1 MPILAIYLGGIGL
14 CVGSFLGLISLRLPR
29 GEDVVFGRSRCRGCG
44 NVLRPWHMIPIISW
58 LIARGRCQD
67 CRSAIPLRYPFIEL
81 GAGLIGL
88 WAGLNSSETLIAIV
102 TAVLGWQLLLIAI
115 IDAEHFQLPDQL
127 TVPLF
132 VTGLIA
138 SVALHTDGLPHNL
151 PELLAQPLIGAG
163 LGFGGLWLLAKV
175 YQRLRGRQGLGDGD
189 PLLLAACGAWVGWM
203 GLPSVVL
210 IASIFGL
217 SLALGAL
224 VTRRPINDTTRLPFG
239 TFLAAGLWCT
249 WLYGPFILI

>member
-14 CVGSFLGLISLRLPR
+14 CVGSFLGLVSLRLPR
-29 GEDVVFGRSRCRGCG
+29 GEDVVFGRSRCGGCG
-44 NVLRPWHMIPIISW
+44 NVLRPWHMIPIVSW
-58 LIARGRCQD
+58 LIARARCQD
-67 CRSAIPLRYPFIEL
+67 CRSAIPLRYPFIEA

-88 WAGLNSSETLIAIV
+88 WAGLHYSETLMAIV

-115 IDAEHFQLPDQL
+115 IDAEHFQLPDHL

-151 PELLAQPLIGAG
+151 PKLLAEPLIGAA

-189 PLLLAACGAWVGWM
+189 PLLLAACGAWVGWI

-210 IASIFGL
+210 IASLFGL
-217 SLALGAL
+217 SLAIGAL
-224 VTRRPINDTTRLPFG
+224 FARRSIDATTRLPFG
-239 TFLAAGLWCT
+239 TFLAAGQWCI
-249 WLYGPFILI
+249 WLYGPFIII